1 MVTSK
6 KKIKPSNQKDK
17 PAKTPPPPKQ
27 ADDLRGQISEHDV
40 YLFKEGSHFSLYHK
54 LGAHVI
60 ERDGKRGVGF
70 AVWAPNAKSIHLIGS
85 FNDWNKSATPMIQ
98 RGDGSGIWEV
108 FVESAA
114 NYDLYKYLIQKQ
126 DGSTI
131 EKGDPVASAWEL
143 PPKQASVV
151 WDSDYTWSDDDWMKT
166 RKARNAADA
175 PMSVYELHAG
185 SWRRVPEEG
194 NRSLSYREL
203 ADQLAEYLNEN
214 GFTHV
219 ELLPIM
225 EHPFYGSWGYQ
236 TLGYFAPTGRY
247 GSPDDFRYFVD
258 RMHQAGIGVI
268 LDWVPS
274 HFPADAYGLGE
285 FDGTHLYE
293 HADPRE
299 GWHPDWQSYIFNL
312 GRNEVR
318 AFLISSAMYWLDEFH
333 VDGLRVDAVA
343 SMLYRDYSR
352 EQGEWVPN
360 HKGGRENLESISFL
374 RRFNEAV
381 YEKFPDVQ
389 TIAEESTSWPM
400 VSRPTYVGGLGFG
413 MKWNMGWMN
422 DTLDYFGEDPVHRRY
437 HQNRLTFGIMYAFS
451 ENFMLALS
459 HDEVVHGKGSLIG
472 KMPGDHWQKLA
483 NLRLLWGYM
492 YTQPGKKLNFMGG
505 EIGQISEWN
514 HDASLDWR
522 LLEQPQHAA
531 ELRWVRDLNHFYREQ
546 PAMHELDFSKKGF
559 EWVDCNDAEKSVMT
573 YLRKGKDE
581 QDTLLIAVNL
591 TPVPRYNYRVG
602 VPQPGRWDEVLNS
615 DAKIYGGSGQGN
627 LGSVEAAPI
636 RFFERYDQSLSLTL
650 PPLSVVVFKNA
661 KGTEQK

>member
-1 MVTSK
+1 
-6 KKIKPSNQKDK
+6 
-17 PAKTPPPPKQ
+17 
-27 ADDLRGQISEHDV
+27 
-40 YLFKEGSHFSLYHK
+40 
-54 LGAHVI
+54 
-60 ERDGKRGVGF
+60 
-70 AVWAPNAKSIHLIGS
+70 
-85 FNDWNKSATPMIQ
+85 
-98 RGDGSGIWEV
+98 
-108 FVESAA
+108 
-114 NYDLYKYLIQKQ
+114 
-126 DGSTI
+126 
-131 EKGDPVASAWEL
+131 
-143 PPKQASVV
+143 
-151 WDSDYTWSDDDWMKT
+151 
-166 RKARNAADA
+166 
-175 PMSVYELHAG
+175 MSVYELHAG
-185 SWRRVPEEG
+185 SWKRVPEEG

-203 ADQLAEYLNEN
+203 ADQLADYLNEN

-247 GSPDDFRYFVD
+247 GTPDDFRYFVD

-293 HADPRE
+293 HADPKE

-318 AFLISSAMYWLDEFH
+318 AFLISSAMCWLDEFH

-360 HKGGRENLESISFL
+360 HMGGRENLETISFL

-400 VSRPTYVGGLGFG
+400 VSRPTYIGGLGFG

-422 DTLDYFGEDPVHRRY
+422 DTLGYFREDPIHRRY
-437 HQNRLTFGIMYAFS
+437 HQNQLTFGIMYAFS

-459 HDEVVHGKGSLIG
+459 HDEVVHGKGSLIN
-472 KMPGDHWQKLA
+472 KMPGDDWQKLA

-505 EIGQISEWN
+505 EIGQYKEWN
-514 HDASLDWR
+514 HDASVDWALLDN
-522 LLEQPQHAA
+522 PGHSA

-546 PAMHELDFSKKGF
+546 PALHQLDFSEEGF
-559 EWVDCNDAEKSVMT
+559 EWVDCNDAEKSVLT
-573 YLRKGKDE
+573 YLRKGKDAK
-581 QDTLLIAVNL
+581 DTLLIAANF
-591 TPVPRYNYRVG
+591 TPVPRHNYRVG
-602 VPQPGRWDEVLNS
+602 VPRPGRWAEVLNS
-615 DAKIYGGSGQGN
+615 DATIYGGSGQGN
-627 LGSVEAAPI
+627 MGGVDATPV
-636 RFFERYDQSLSLTL
+636 RFFDRFDQSLSLTL
-650 PPLSVVVFKNA
+650 PPLSVVVFKHDA
-661 KGTEQK
+661 TKARD

>member
-1 MVTSK
+1 MVTSRKQK
-6 KKIKPSNQKDK
+6 KNTRA
-17 PAKTPPPPKQ
+17 PAKQSNAGQARP
-27 ADDLRGQISEHDV
+27 ADDQRGELTEHDV
-40 YLFKEGSHFSLYHK
+40 YLFKEGSHFSLYRK
-54 LGAHVI
+54 LGAHLV
-60 ERDGKRGVGF
+60 ERGGKRGVAF
-70 AVWAPNAKSIHLIGS
+70 AVWAPNARSIHLIGS
-85 FNDWNKSATPMIQ
+85 FNDWRKSATPMQ
-98 RGDGSGIWEV
+98 RREDGSGIWEV
-108 FVESAA
+108 FVDGAA
-114 NYDLYKYLIQKQ
+114 NYDLYKYLIEKQ
-126 DGSTI
+126 DGSTV
-131 EKGDPVASAWEL
+131 EKGDPVAAAWEL

-151 WDSDYTWSDDDWMKT
+151 WDSSYEWSDDAWMKD
-166 RKARNAADA
+166 RAARNAADA

-185 SWRRVPEEG
+185 SWKRVAEEG

-203 ADQLAEYLNEN
+203 ADQLADYLNEN

-247 GSPDDFRYFVD
+247 GTPDDFRYFVD

-274 HFPADAYGLGE
+274 HFPADSYGLGE

-318 AFLISSAMYWLDEFH
+318 AFLISSAMCWLEEFH

-360 HKGGRENLESISFL
+360 HKGGRENLEAISFL
-374 RRFNEAV
+374 RRFNEVV

-400 VSRPTYVGGLGFG
+400 VSRPTYLGGLGFG

-422 DTLDYFGEDPVHRRY
+422 DTLSFFKQDPVHRRY
-437 HQNRLTFGIMYAFS
+437 HQGRLTFGIMYAFS

-459 HDEVVHGKGSLIG
+459 HDEVVHGKGSLVN
-472 KMPGDHWQKLA
+472 KMPGDEWQKRA

-505 EIGQISEWN
+505 EIGQWREWN
-514 HDASLDWR
+514 HDASLDWS
-522 LLEQPQHAA
+522 LLEQKGHRGI
-531 ELRWVRDLNHFYREQ
+531 LRWVRDLNTLYQ
-546 PAMHELDFSKKGF
+546 DAPALYERDFNESGF
-559 EWVDCNDAEKSVMT
+559 EWVDCNDAEKSVLT
-573 YLRKGKDE
+573 YLRKGKNPA
-581 QDTLLIAVNL
+581 DTLLIAANF
-591 TPVPRYNYRVG
+591 TPIPRHNYRVG
-602 VPQPGRWDEVLNS
+602 VPKPGRWEEVLNS
-615 DAKIYGGSGQGN
+615 DATIYGGSGQGN
-627 LGSVEAAPI
+627 MGGVDATPV
-636 RFFERYDQSLSLTL
+636 RFFDRYDQSLSLTL
-650 PPLSVVVFKNA
+650 PPLGVVVFKHSRTTTQ
-661 KGTEQK
+661 G